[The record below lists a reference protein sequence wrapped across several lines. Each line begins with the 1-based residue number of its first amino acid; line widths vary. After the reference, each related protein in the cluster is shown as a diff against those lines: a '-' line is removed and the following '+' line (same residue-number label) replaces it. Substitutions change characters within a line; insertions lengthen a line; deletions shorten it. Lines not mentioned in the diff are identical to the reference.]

1 MFYGYVT
8 FDTNL
13 LLQGLFCCM
22 PYMSVVVC
30 MNLFVQDTTVVQQ
43 TNQRICSS
51 SSSFN
56 VCLNLCSVV
65 VKEMV
70 DNFLV

>member
-1 MFYGYVT
+1 
-8 FDTNL
+8 
-13 LLQGLFCCM
+13 M